1 MSGYLLNMYTMHK
14 VRDNYLAEIL
24 IALVITTML
33 LTSCSFNKNAEA
45 MPPVHELYY
54 ELSTQ
59 EKQIYNSFNAEE
71 RANVNKNTLLSQ
83 LKNAIGDEIT
93 N

>member
-1 MSGYLLNMYTMHK
+1 MVKRAQN
-14 VRDNYLAEIL
+14 NAAEI
-24 IALVITTML
+24 IITIVTIIML
-33 LTSCSFNKNAEA
+33 LSSCSFNNKADA

-54 ELSTQ
+54 ELSVE
-59 EKQIYNSFNAEE
+59 EKQVYNSFNAEE

-93 N
+93 D

>member
-1 MSGYLLNMYTMHK
+1 MVK
-14 VRDNYLAEIL
+14 KAQDNAAEI
-24 IALVITTML
+24 VITIVSIAIL
-33 LTSCSFNKNAEA
+33 LSSCSFNHKAEA
-45 MPPVHELYY
+45 MPPAHELYY
-54 ELSTQ
+54 ELSAQ

-71 RANVNKNTLLSQ
+71 RANVNKNTSLSQ

>member
-1 MSGYLLNMYTMHK
+1 MSGYLLNMYTMRRK
-14 VRDNYLAEIL
+14 AQNNAAEI
-24 IALVITTML
+24 VITIVTIIML
-33 LTSCSFNKNAEA
+33 LSSCSFNKNAEA

>member
-1 MSGYLLNMYTMHK
+1 MVKKAQNNAAEIIITIVTIIILLN
-14 VRDNYLAEIL
+14 
-24 IALVITTML
+24 
-33 LTSCSFNKNAEA
+33 SCSFNNKAEA

-54 ELSTQ
+54 ELSVE
-59 EKQIYNSFNAEE
+59 EKQVYNSFNAEE